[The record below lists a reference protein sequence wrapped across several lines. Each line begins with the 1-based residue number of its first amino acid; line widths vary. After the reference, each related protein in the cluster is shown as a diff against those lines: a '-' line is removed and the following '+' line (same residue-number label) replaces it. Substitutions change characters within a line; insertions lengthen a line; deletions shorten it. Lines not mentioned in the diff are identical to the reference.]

1 MIRLLLTSGRGP
13 VECRIALSKVL
24 AILERD
30 AEAAG
35 LDLDVAAGPDP
46 DGHGPASA
54 VAIVDGS
61 GAREFAASWTGS
73 ILWVAQ
79 SPVRLHH
86 KRKNWYIG
94 VLKLNAPIA
103 RPDHLNP
110 ADVRFDTFRAGG
122 PGGQHQNR
130 TESAVRAVHV
140 PTGLSVIA
148 RDGRS
153 QHRNKAIALE
163 RLAALLKLHGDL
175 SAITDR
181 ENIQS
186 GHDQVE
192 RGRPVRRFRGPRF
205 VPG

>member
-13 VECRIALSKVL
+13 VECRIALARVL

-30 AEAAG
+30 AAAAG
-35 LDLDVAAGPDP
+35 LDLDIAAGPDP

-61 GAREFAASWTGS
+61 GAPEFAASWTGS

-79 SPVRLHH
+79 SPVRPHH

-103 RPDHLNP
+103 GPDQIKP
-110 ADVRFDTFRAGG
+110 AEVRFDTFRAGG

-130 TESAVRAVHV
+130 TESAVRAVHA

-175 SAITDR
+175 CAITDR
-181 ENIQS
+181 ANIQS
-186 GHDQVE
+186 GHDQVQ
-192 RGRPVRRFRGPRF
+192 RGRPVRCFRGLRF

>member
-1 MIRLLLTSGRGP
+1 LAR
-13 VECRIALSKVL
+13 VL

-30 AEAAG
+30 AAAAG
-35 LDLDVAAGPDP
+35 LDLDIAAGPDP
-46 DGHGPASA
+46 DGHGLASA

-61 GAREFAASWTGS
+61 GAPEFAASWTGS

-79 SPVRLHH
+79 SPVRPHH

-94 VLKLNAPIA
+94 VLQLDAPIA
-103 RPDHLNP
+103 PTDPLNLV
-110 ADVRFDTFRAGG
+110 DVRFDTFRAGG

-175 SAITDR
+175 SAMTDR
-181 ENIQS
+181 ERIQS
-186 GHDQVE
+186 SHDQVE